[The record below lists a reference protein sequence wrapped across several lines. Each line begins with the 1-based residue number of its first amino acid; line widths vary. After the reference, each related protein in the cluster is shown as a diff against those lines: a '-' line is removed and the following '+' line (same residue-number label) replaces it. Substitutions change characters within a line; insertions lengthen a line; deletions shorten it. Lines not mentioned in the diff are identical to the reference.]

1 MDDAANQGYFY
12 VMTMS
17 LAPFREEIARLCA
30 LHQVRRLD
38 LFGSAHGKTL
48 PPPTSDVDFLVEFV
62 PLAPADY
69 ARQYFAL
76 REALSDLLGREVD
89 LVVERAV
96 RNPYFL
102 ANLQHSRE
110 PLFAA

>member
-1 MDDAANQGYFY
+1 MA
-12 VMTMS
+12 TS
-17 LAPFREEIARLCA
+17 LGPFREEIARLCTA
-30 LHQVRRLD
+30 HQVRRLD
-38 LFGSAHGKTL
+38 LFDSAHGKTL
-48 PPPTSDVDFLVEFV
+48 SPPTGDVDFLVEFL

-69 ARQYFAL
+69 ARQYFVL

-89 LVVERAV
+89 LVVERAI

-110 PLFAA
+110 PLFAV

>member
-1 MDDAANQGYFY
+1 MP
-12 VMTMS
+12 VS
-17 LAPFREEIARLCA
+17 LAPFRQEIARLCA
-30 LHQVRRLD
+30 AHQVRRLD
-38 LFGSAHGKTL
+38 LFGSAHGQTL
-48 PPPTSDVDFLVEFV
+48 PPPTSDVDFLVEFA

-76 REALSDLLGREVD
+76 REALSELLGREVD

-102 ANLQHSRE
+102 ANVQHSRE

>member
-1 MDDAANQGYFY
+1 MDDTPDQGYFY
-12 VMTMS
+12 AMAVS
-17 LAPFREEIARLCA
+17 LAPFRQEIARLCA
-30 LHQVRRLD
+30 AHQVRRLD
-38 LFGSAHGKTL
+38 LFGSAHGQTL
-48 PPPTSDVDFLVEFV
+48 PPPTSDVDFLVEFA

-102 ANLQHSRE
+102 ANLQRWRE